1 MDKGG
6 VVGAVFLDLQ
16 KAFDTVNYNILLHKL
31 LNLNFSTKSLNLIE
45 SYLSSRSQVVKMYN
59 YKSNS
64 LCLAHRELV
73 FHKGPYWDQFSLA
86 CKLMIYPRCV
96 NNVIS

>member
-31 LNLNFSTKSLNLIE
+31 LNLNFLTKSLNLI
-45 SYLSSRSQVVKMYN
+45 
-59 YKSNS
+59 
-64 LCLAHRELV
+64 
-73 FHKGPYWDQFSLA
+73 
-86 CKLMIYPRCV
+86 
-96 NNVIS
+96 